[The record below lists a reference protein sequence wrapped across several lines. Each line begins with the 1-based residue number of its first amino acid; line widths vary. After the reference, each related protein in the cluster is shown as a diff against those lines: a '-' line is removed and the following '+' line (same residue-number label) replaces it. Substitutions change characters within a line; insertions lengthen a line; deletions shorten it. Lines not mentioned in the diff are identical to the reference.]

1 MNRKLLVHLF
11 LSNRKFLVHLFQ
23 SIAPLALMILVGG
36 THTDFIMTAVKGN
49 AVLNS
54 LIVLVGLIGTVLWIA
69 QLLNANRERLTL
81 VRFETEVQDGA
92 SMTALLEEP
101 WTQGRSCRGY
111 LESVAS
117 TGGKLSSSLDQS
129 AIDAEIEH
137 MRGEFDSRME
147 LPAYLVGFM
156 IALGL
161 LGTFIGL
168 LETLTGIS
176 GMLDGMVNTPT
187 GESIDSEFLKLVGQL
202 RKPLSGMG
210 IAFSASMFGLLGSL
224 LLGSIQ
230 MTVRRFTKTVIN
242 DAHEMVNRLTERVRG
257 HSGTGVAA
265 GAAPTHG
272 GVSQEF
278 MSDIIGDLVNNI
290 GQLMEMFHRS
300 QDSSLAVSSRIDNLT
315 RRLEDVIGAID
326 SNVEAVRRT
335 NDLLGFGPRM
345 KETNEETLTEI
356 RALLSSSQDRQKIM
370 TRLADAMTSID
381 QKLSAGNDGARS
393 HFDLVGNINV
403 QTLAKLD
410 EAVGVLHD
418 VNDRTSDS
426 ESKLDRKMQA
436 LATTTTSI
444 STALQQL
451 TSKMGEMTATGQTQI
466 TNASA
471 AQQMLRDASNDVQGL
486 LGGLQEK
493 MQKIQEVEIGA
504 NRHLYGIKESV
515 DTMGTLL
522 EPLKTLSQGVSR
534 QTSVLEATLEEM
546 RTSQRNLV
554 RDLRTELREASRQVS
569 PG

>member
-1 MNRKLLVHLF
+1 MNRKALVNIF
-11 LSNRKFLVHLFQ
+11 LTNRKFLVHLFQ
-23 SIAPLALMILVGG
+23 SLAPLALMAVVGG
-36 THTDFIMTAVKGN
+36 THLEFVATAVKGN
-49 AVLNS
+49 TLLNS
-54 LIVLVGLIGTVLWIA
+54 LILLVGLTGTVLWI
-69 QLLNANRERLTL
+69 LRLVNANRERLTL
-81 VRFETEVQDGA
+81 VRFETEVQAGA
-92 SMTALLEEP
+92 SMTDLLEEP
-101 WTQGRSCRGY
+101 WTKQRSCRGY

-117 TGGKLSSSLDQS
+117 TGGKLTSSLDQS

-137 MRGEFDSRME
+137 LRGEFDSRME

-156 IALGL
+156 IAMGL
-161 LGTFIGL
+161 LGTFVGL

-176 GMLDGMVNTPT
+176 GMLDGMVGTPA

-202 RKPLSGMG
+202 RKPLAGMG

-230 MTVRRFTKTVIN
+230 MTVRRFVKTVIN
-242 DAHEMVNRLTERVRG
+242 DTHEMVNRLTERVNVQM
-257 HSGTGVAA
+257 T
-265 GAAPTHG
+265 PG
-272 GVSQEF
+272 GVPVASAGGGISQAF

-290 GQLMEMFHRS
+290 NQVMELFHRS
-300 QDSSLAVSSRIDNLT
+300 QDSSMAVSSRIDNLT

-326 SNVEAVRRT
+326 SNVEAAKRT

-345 KETNEETLTEI
+345 KETNEETLAEI
-356 RALLSSSQDRQKIM
+356 RALLASSQDRQKIM
-370 TRLADAMTSID
+370 TRFIDAMNAIE
-381 QKLSAGNDGARS
+381 QKLSSGNDGARN
-393 HFDLVGNINV
+393 HFELVSNVNI

-410 EAVGVLHD
+410 EAVGVLHA

-436 LATTTTSI
+436 LSTNTTSI

-451 TSKMGEMTATGQTQI
+451 AAKMGEMNATGQAQI
-466 TNASA
+466 ANTSS
-471 AQQMLRDASNDVQGL
+471 AQQMLREASSEVQGL

-515 DTMGTLL
+515 DTMGSML
-522 EPLKTLSQGVSR
+522 EPLKTLSQGVTR

-546 RTSQRNLV
+546 RTSQRNLL
-554 RDLRTELREASRQVS
+554 RDLRTELREVSRQV
-569 PG
+569 PAG